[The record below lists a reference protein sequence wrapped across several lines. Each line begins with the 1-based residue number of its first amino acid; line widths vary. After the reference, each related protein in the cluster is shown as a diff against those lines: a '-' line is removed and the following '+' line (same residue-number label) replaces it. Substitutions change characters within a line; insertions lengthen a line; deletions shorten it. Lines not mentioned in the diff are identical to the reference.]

1 MTVMEGWPAETF
13 SSPLFSLHSSPGLL
27 PVLSLSLPST
37 SGFSRDLNL
46 PSDPHHHHHLHWSSS
61 PHVRSHRF
69 GGLGEFLQT
78 GLKIKERNF
87 NATEAAAAS
96 GPVVKIEGTG
106 VGAVAGALLLLL
118 AGRGAPCWLLM
129 HAHNAWRG

>member
-1 MTVMEGWPAETF
+1 M
-13 SSPLFSLHSSPGLL
+13 
-27 PVLSLSLPST
+27 
-37 SGFSRDLNL
+37 
-46 PSDPHHHHHLHWSSS
+46 
-61 PHVRSHRF
+61 
-69 GGLGEFLQT
+69 
-78 GLKIKERNF
+78 NF

-118 AGRGAPCWLLM
+118 PGRGAPCWLLM

>member
-27 PVLSLSLPST
+27 PVLSLAKAKTFGLSLN
-37 SGFSRDLNL
+37 LNL
-46 PSDPHHHHHLHWSSS
+46 PSDPHHHHLRWSSS
-61 PHVRSHRF
+61 PHVGSYMF

-78 GLKIKERNF
+78 RVVFKEMNF

-96 GPVVKIEGTG
+96 GPVVKIKGPG
-106 VGAVAGALLLLL
+106 VGAVTGALLLLL
-118 AGRGAPCWLLM
+118 AGRCVPCWLPM